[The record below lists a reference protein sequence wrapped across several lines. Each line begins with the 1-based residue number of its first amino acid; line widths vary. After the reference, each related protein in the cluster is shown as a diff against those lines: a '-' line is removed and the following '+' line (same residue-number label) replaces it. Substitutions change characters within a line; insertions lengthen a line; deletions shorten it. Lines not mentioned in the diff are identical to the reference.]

1 MTVSRHRYYLARC
14 VGESNLRLPEPIG
27 NQLADD
33 LLCSVQSHCGR
44 ERTTSSGCAR
54 RILCLRAPSLS
65 PLWASVTPS
74 FLPSPSSLHVR
85 GNFLDSWQS
94 RERATEGMEVGNR
107 EGWEDGS
114 KEGRTRD
121 RRAAARLFC
130 LTAPFKVRRRRR
142 GPLFHGEGPTVLKG
156 DGGD

>member
-1 MTVSRHRYYLARC
+1 MAEKERRRAAVREGSFVC
-14 VGESNLRLPEPIG
+14 GLRLSIVG
-27 NQLADD
+27 L
-33 LLCSVQSHCGR
+33 SQS
-44 ERTTSSGCAR
+44 
-54 RILCLRAPSLS
+54 L
-65 PLWASVTPS
+65 
-74 FLPSPSSLHVR
+74 LPSPSSLHVR

-94 RERATEGMEVGNR
+94 RERRKERMEVGNR

-121 RRAAARLFC
+121 RRAARLFC
-130 LTAPFKVRRRRR
+130 LTAPFKVRRRR